1 MNVEDRVK
9 RGGYIP
15 DLDYLH
21 KQDIHWEKDQKI
33 PGFVSRQV
41 QAGTEASSVSK
52 GTS

>member
-21 KQDIHWEKDQKI
+21 KQDTSLRERPKD
-33 PGFVSRQV
+33 SRLCF
-41 QAGTEASSVSK
+41 TS
-52 GTS
+52 GTSRD